1 MGRVALTTTIPI
13 ATGERL
19 TTKYEFSKVLECKS
33 ASILQM
39 NLGRVGGILEAKKI
53 SSLAETHYA
62 QIAPHLYC
70 GPIVGAAN
78 IQISTC
84 SPNFLILE
92 GIKQW
97 EDFYSEILVE
107 PIQWENGYVIP
118 SKRPGLGVELNE
130 NIATKNTYTGSRLHL
145 EMTEI

>member
-1 MGRVALTTTIPI
+1 M
-13 ATGERL
+13 
-19 TTKYEFSKVLECKS
+19 
-33 ASILQM
+33 
-39 NLGRVGGILEAKKI
+39 
-53 SSLAETHYA
+53 
-62 QIAPHLYC
+62 
-70 GPIVGAAN
+70 
-78 IQISTC
+78 
-84 SPNFLILE
+84 E
-92 GIKQW
+92 GVKQW